1 MTDVAIID
9 YNMGNL
15 YSIDCALKYVG
26 LKSKITDDLDIIKKS
41 KCLILPGVGAFPEA
55 MKRLKE
61 KKLDLA
67 IKNFNQDKKPIIGI
81 CLGMQLLFN
90 NSNENGSTTGL
101 GLLDGEV
108 KKFNLKDKENNI
120 KTFNVGWRK
129 ILLNKKI
136 IENNSLNK
144 DNNNLMYFIHSY
156 FCKPE
161 NKNIQ
166 TSSSFFYSKEF
177 TSSVKKEN
185 IEAFQFHPEKSGK
198 AGINIYLNLKK
209 NLR

>member
-1 MTDVAIID
+1 
-9 YNMGNL
+9 
-15 YSIDCALKYVG
+15 
-26 LKSKITDDLDIIKKS
+26 
-41 KCLILPGVGAFPEA
+41 
-55 MKRLKE
+55 
-61 KKLDLA
+61 
-67 IKNFNQDKKPIIGI
+67 
-81 CLGMQLLFN
+81 MQLLFN